1 MTTDLLVEY
10 SKEIYG
16 YDETHDNLYF
26 IPMTLEQL
34 IDVHRRL
41 RQMKVET
48 NEYRLQ
54 ARDEGFKIGVEQGMA
69 QVNREWIKV
78 EDLKKMTMAQ
88 IAEMLCD
95 GDD

>member
-1 MTTDLLVEY
+1 MSTDLLVEY
-10 SKEIYG
+10 SKEVYG
-16 YDETHDNLYF
+16 YDDPRDNLYF
-26 IPMTLEQL
+26 TPMTLEQL
-34 IDVHRRL
+34 IDAHRRL
-41 RQMKVET
+41 RQMNVET

-69 QVNREWIKV
+69 QVNREWIRV

-88 IAEMLCD
+88 VAEMLCD

>member
-10 SKEIYG
+10 SKEVYG
-16 YDETHDNLYF
+16 YDETRDNLYF
-26 IPMTLEQL
+26 TPMTLEQL
-34 IDVHRRL
+34 IDAHRRL
-41 RQMKVET
+41 RQMNVET

-54 ARDEGFKIGVEQGMA
+54 SRDEGFKIGVEQGMA
-69 QVNREWIKV
+69 QVNREWIRV

-88 IAEMLCD
+88 VAEMLYD

>member
-16 YDETHDNLYF
+16 YDENRDKLCFT
-26 IPMTLEQL
+26 PMTLEQL
-34 IDVHRRL
+34 IDAHRRL
-41 RQMKVET
+41 RQMNVET

-88 IAEMLCD
+88 VAEMLYD

>member
-1 MTTDLLVEY
+1 MSDEELLVEY

-16 YDETHDNLYF
+16 ERYENCWS
-26 IPMTLEQL
+26 PMTLSQL
-34 IDVHRRL
+34 IDAHRRL
-41 RQMKVET
+41 RQMNVET

-69 QVNREWIKV
+69 HVNREWIKV

-88 IAEMLCD
+88 VAEMLYD